1 MKELLILRHAKSS
14 WSEVGKNDFDRTLK
28 PRGLS
33 DARNVGKKYG
43 EVIRKLDVV
52 FSSPANRAIQ
62 TAITVCKSADVQ
74 LDAIKIVELFYQAD
88 YTEILNFVCQIPN
101 GIRSTMIVGHNPTF
115 TYFANLFLM
124 EPIDNLPT
132 AGLVQ
137 FTFNVDSWKDI
148 NKQNVVFTSLDFPKF
163 TD

>member
-1 MKELLILRHAKSS
+1 MKDLLILRHAKSS
-14 WSEVGKNDFDRTLK
+14 WSELGKSDFDRTLK

-62 TAITVCKSADVQ
+62 TAITVCKSADVN
-74 LDAIKIVELFYQAD
+74 LDTIKIVELFYQAD
-88 YTEILNFVCQIPN
+88 FTEIFNFVREIPEEIKN
-101 GIRSTMIVGHNPTF
+101 TMIVGHNPTF
-115 TYFANLFLM
+115 TYFANLFLK

-132 AGLVQ
+132 SGLVQ
-137 FTFNVDSWKDI
+137 LTFNVEFWKDI
-148 NKQNVVFTSLDFPKF
+148 DKENVVFTSLEFPKF
-163 TD
+163 AD